1 MSDSNNAPIDASEM
15 ARVFHET
22 YEGLAPIYGYKT
34 RDASAVPWV
43 DVPEKNKQLM
53 IATCQAVIGH
63 FYIAEGMVECDEH
76 EWYFYQTEDNRQW
89 GQRCRKCHKWQDEWV
104 HADSAAPSPN
114 MRLPW
119 EIVAIHTDRGTII
132 EVLDN
137 EGRSILP
144 PSDDYRF
151 VGPMVEAVNAY
162 WKTECVIE
170 RQKFN
175 QAMKDDKSLRQRVA
189 ELEAECERTR
199 KHWHD
204 QLKACTLE
212 RVVSEERFAEI
223 ARLREAL
230 KTVRGKVEHPRVYA
244 DVIDIIDQALTGAE
258 DGRDMAEQC
267 DTSVEVPDEATGQNS
282 SAMHEESNSPT
293 PRPIGT
299 PQEGLKP
306 LKLRHADEMKSLR
319 ELIDWNT
326 NRLLD
331 RDAEIVAAIA
341 ELDWHLRHKGDL
353 MNNLNDKI
361 GRYKRDAAAQ
371 ISAQADKQDEMQ
383 VAIDQI
389 RSVQDAAS

>member
-1 MSDSNNAPIDASEM
+1 
-15 ARVFHET
+15 
-22 YEGLAPIYGYKT
+22 
-34 RDASAVPWV
+34 
-43 DVPEKNKQLM
+43 
-53 IATCQAVIGH
+53 
-63 FYIAEGMVECDEH
+63 
-76 EWYFYQTEDNRQW
+76 
-89 GQRCRKCHKWQDEWV
+89 
-104 HADSAAPSPN
+104 
-114 MRLPW
+114 
-119 EIVAIHTDRGTII
+119 
-132 EVLDN
+132 
-137 EGRSILP
+137 
-144 PSDDYRF
+144 
-151 VGPMVEAVNAY
+151 
-162 WKTECVIE
+162 
-170 RQKFN
+170 
-175 QAMKDDKSLRQRVA
+175 
-189 ELEAECERTR
+189 
-199 KHWHD
+199 
-204 QLKACTLE
+204 
-212 RVVSEERFAEI
+212 
-223 ARLREAL
+223 
-230 KTVRGKVEHPRVYA
+230 
-244 DVIDIIDQALTGAE
+244 
-258 DGRDMAEQC
+258 MAEQC